1 MTVLNHPSRSQDPR
15 RGQPGCQPCLWMTAG
30 VVTYK
35 LCDRDFDCEHCPFD
49 AALRGRAETALP
61 GRRTPPGRLS
71 PWSFPDGRVYTPGHL
86 WLAEQVAAPPVL
98 RLGLDAFAAV
108 LLGRLRRLRWPP
120 AGRALALG
128 ETVCELDL
136 DAGLLPV
143 AMPVAARMR
152 RGNPALESDPHLALA
167 SPYEAG
173 WLAEI
178 EPEAAELPR
187 WLDAGQAREQAR
199 LDLRHFRRRM
209 ALALLDDHSV
219 GPTLP
224 DGGAPLTD
232 LCQILGGPRYL
243 ALLRELI
250 H

>member
-1 MTVLNHPSRSQDPR
+1 
-15 RGQPGCQPCLWMTAG
+15 MTAG

-35 LCDRDFDCEHCPFD
+35 LCDRGFDCEHCPFD
-49 AALRGRAETALP
+49 AALRGRAETVFP

-71 PWSFPDGRVYTPGHL
+71 PWSFPEERVYTSGHL
-86 WLAEQVAAPPVL
+86 WVAEQGPAPAVL

-108 LLGRLRRLRWPP
+108 LLGRLRRMRWPP
-120 AGRALALG
+120 ADRVLVLG
-128 ETVCELDL
+128 ESACELDL
-136 DAGLLPV
+136 DAGLLPL
-143 AMPVAARMR
+143 ATPVAARMR
-152 RGNPALESDPHLALA
+152 RGNPTLESDPHLALV

-173 WLAEI
+173 WLVEI
-178 EPEAAELPR
+178 EPEETAELPPG
-187 WLDAGQAREQAR
+187 LDAGQAREQAR
-199 LDLRHFRRRM
+199 LDLRHFRRRV

-224 DGGAPLTD
+224 DGGVPLTD
-232 LCQILGGPRYL
+232 LGQILGGPRYL